1 VYCLTFAQGQLP
13 PTHKGG
19 QRQDT
24 TTDLSETQPAVLVT
38 NHNQWKM
45 REVTG
50 GKMVGDKM
58 YYRVD
63 WEPTWEPESELGE
76 AEELI
81 DEYLATLKHVQG
93 VGVSSGEEPKK
104 RRGRP

>member
-1 VYCLTFAQGQLP
+1 
-13 PTHKGG
+13 
-19 QRQDT
+19 
-24 TTDLSETQPAVLVT
+24 
-38 NHNQWKM
+38 M